1 MLGLGMKRLVAVFLV
16 FLFTSFSVGMA
27 AAVIESGHGALL
39 YDVTQASGPDS
50 ARTNDP
56 GQWVSNI
63 TAFNT
68 GATSSTN
75 LSRLY
80 PYSGDIEMS
89 CTGPSDCI
97 YSGTKQNVFVYY
109 TTASGGYGE
118 ASVAAYRAAFPQ
130 ATILAIIDGQVKG
143 AYLKPLTYAQVG
155 TDTADLVARTICAD
169 PNVDGIFFD
178 LEKLD
183 ITVPGQF
190 AFYKEISR
198 QFASAL
204 CIDANHPTGRV
215 FGAFLSP
222 GRISD
227 WSAVA
232 AAFGSNGHAVVSGYD
247 VVTASPTPVSIH
259 AYTSSV
265 TGMLL
270 TMDAASIKYKIPY
283 TVAIPA
289 ASSFSEF
296 TKFGFYDA
304 SLPAPH
310 FKLQKDYTPEGIT
323 QLVYMQTARAILM
336 AQAKSPYY
344 MGTDYWSWSQY
355 KSPDPKKNQLVEP
368 ARPEGEVVTYLQQ
381 YG

>member
-1 MLGLGMKRLVAVFLV
+1 MLSLKNKEVVVLFCLLNLSVSVSMASVF
-16 FLFTSFSVGMA
+16 
-27 AAVIESGHGALL
+27 EKGHGALL
-39 YDVTQASGPDS
+39 YDATQASGPNS

-56 GQWVSNI
+56 GQWINHI
-63 TAFNT
+63 TAFNA
-68 GATSSTN
+68 GATSSTDI
-75 LSRLY
+75 SRLY
-80 PYSGDIEMS
+80 PYSGDIEMN

-97 YSGTKQNVFVYY
+97 YSGAKQNVFVYY

-130 ATILAIIDGQVKG
+130 ATILAIIDGQVAG
-143 AYLKPLTYAQVG
+143 PYLKPLSYAEVG

-169 PNVDGIFFD
+169 PNVDGVFFD

-190 AFYKEISR
+190 ALYNEISR
-198 QFASAL
+198 QFASAV

-247 VVTASPTPVSIH
+247 VAAAKPVPVDIH

-270 TMDAASIKYKIPY
+270 TMDAASKAHKIAY

-296 TKFGFYDA
+296 TEFGHYDG
-304 SLPAPH
+304 SLPPPY
-310 FKLQKDYTPEGIT
+310 FKLQKDYAPNIT
-323 QLVYMQTARAILM
+323 QLAYMKAARAILM

-355 KSPDPKKNQLVEP
+355 KSPAPKKNQLLEP
-368 ARPEGEVVTYLQQ
+368 ALPEGEVVTYLQQ